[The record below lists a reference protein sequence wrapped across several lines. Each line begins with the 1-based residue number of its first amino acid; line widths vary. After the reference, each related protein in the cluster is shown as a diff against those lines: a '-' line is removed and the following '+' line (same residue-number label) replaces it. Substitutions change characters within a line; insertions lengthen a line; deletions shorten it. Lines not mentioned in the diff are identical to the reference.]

1 MARGPAYKTDEWLQA
16 ETQFRN
22 LDNGGKID
30 DGILDLVVALN
41 LIGIP
46 TIGSCGGHFKP
57 ELEPNILGYMKE
69 NGIPI
74 PNNQGMTHYPY
85 VEIAIDDALRLQA
98 LLEAFYARDVLA
110 NNYELGTVMAGKGNI
125 AILRNMNAP
134 GYVFPIQDPWLA
146 DYQQEFAAF
155 TSWLKRRWRRL
166 RKGLQE

>member
-1 MARGPAYKTDEWLQA
+1 MATKPAYKTDEWMQA

-74 PNNQGMTHYPY
+74 PKNQGMT
-85 VEIAIDDALRLQA
+85 L
-98 LLEAFYARDVLA
+98 
-110 NNYELGTVMAGKGNI
+110 
-125 AILRNMNAP
+125 
-134 GYVFPIQDPWLA
+134 
-146 DYQQEFAAF
+146 
-155 TSWLKRRWRRL
+155 
-166 RKGLQE
+166 